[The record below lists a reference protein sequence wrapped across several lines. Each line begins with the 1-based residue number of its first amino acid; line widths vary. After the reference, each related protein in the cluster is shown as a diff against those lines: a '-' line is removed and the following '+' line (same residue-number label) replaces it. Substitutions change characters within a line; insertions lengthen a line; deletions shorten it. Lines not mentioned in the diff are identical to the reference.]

1 MENRNRET
9 KTRMYQMVVSKLAYL
24 EARRVAEKHTVWW
37 SKVKVTETGDPIDGT
52 VLIEFRGR
60 RDKEDIIERDF
71 EYVRKVEEQTRT
83 IYDLGK
89 RQMAYS

>member
-1 MENRNRET
+1 MENRNSET
-9 KTRMYQMVVSKLAYL
+9 KTRIYQMVVSKLAYL

-37 SKVKVTETGDPIDGT
+37 SKVKVTETGDPIDGM

-60 RDKEDIIERDF
+60 KDKEDIIERDF
-71 EYVRKVEEQTRT
+71 EYVHKVEEQTRT

>member
-1 MENRNRET
+1 MENKTREN
-9 KTRMYQMVVSKLAYL
+9 KTRMYQLVVSKLAYM

-37 SKVKVTETGDPIDGT
+37 SKVKITETGDPIDGT

-60 RDKEDIIERDF
+60 EDKKDLIEKDF
-71 EYVRKVEEQTRT
+71 DYVRRAEEQVRT